1 MKTQQDLLLITN
13 KRSFIMSRNPVKVA
27 RTNFIPAQSRTSVHK
42 GPLLDPFEID
52 PAAIIQPAEDFTIS
66 INTIS
71 KELYS
76 RYAENYLAGKYNND
90 YFVLLSRIGIGNP
103 SQPTTKLNFLE
114 HIRDMNQDY
123 TDIWAE
129 NVAIVDDY
137 GKTDGTQRLYIS
149 FHAFCQDLGDSP
161 IADIKEAGNII
172 LNLTGSIFPT
182 LMPLTSLGGAIATG
196 VKNIFSKLS
205 TKSGE
210 CKKVEFNLYPV
221 TDRNEQI
228 PGEAPLQEGSYILF
242 FESTNLDSLYLDSDG
257 IVRSTTDEP
266 IKPYIVVNIKKGKR
280 LAPGN
285 LDINAATEVLSR
297 YQTNYGYL
305 LPGSSTNKQA
315 SSNGMLGALQEFGQ
329 SYRIM
334 DTLKRYYQLKS
345 QPIRSIAENTKLTE
359 LTQTLKSHFN
369 DQNWG

>member
-1 MKTQQDLLLITN
+1 M
-13 KRSFIMSRNPVKVA
+13 MSGNPVKVA
-27 RTNFIPAQSRTSVHK
+27 RTNFTPIQPGSSVHR
-42 GPLLDPFEID
+42 GPLLDPFQID
-52 PAAIIQPAEDFTIS
+52 PAAIIHPAEDFTIS

-76 RYAENYLAGKYNND
+76 HYAGNYLAGKYNND

-161 IADIKEAGNII
+161 IADIKDAGNNI

-182 LMPLTSLGGAIATG
+182 LMPLTSFGGAIATG
-196 VKNIFSKLS
+196 IKNIFSKLS
-205 TKSGE
+205 TKTGE

-221 TDRNEQI
+221 TDRTEQI
-228 PGEAPLQEGSYILF
+228 SGEAPLQEGSYILF
-242 FESTNLDSLYLDSDG
+242 FESTNLESLYLDSTG
-257 IVRSTTDEP
+257 LVRSTTDKP
-266 IKPYIVVNIKKGKR
+266 INPYIVVNIKKGKR

-297 YQTNYGYL
+297 HQTNYGYL
-305 LPGSSTNKQA
+305 LPGSTSKQTG
-315 SSNGMLGALQEFGQ
+315 SNGMLSALQEFGQ
-329 SYRIM
+329 SYRIVDAM
-334 DTLKRYYQLKS
+334 KRYYQLKN
-345 QPIRSIAENTKLTE
+345 QPDRSIAENTKLIE

>member
-1 MKTQQDLLLITN
+1 M
-13 KRSFIMSRNPVKVA
+13 MSSNPVKVA
-27 RTNFIPAQSRTSVHK
+27 RTNFIPVQPGISVHI
-42 GPLLDPFEID
+42 GPLLDPFQID
-52 PAAIIQPAEDFTIS
+52 SAAIIHPAEDFTIS

-76 RYAENYLAGKYNND
+76 RYAENYLAGRYNND

-103 SQPTTKLNFLE
+103 SQPTTKLNLLE

-137 GKTDGTQRLYIS
+137 GKADGTQRLYIS

-161 IADIKEAGNII
+161 IADIKEAGNNI
-172 LNLTGSIFPT
+172 LSLTGSIFPT

-205 TKSGE
+205 TKAGE

-221 TDRNEQI
+221 TDQNEQI

-242 FESTNLDSLYLDSDG
+242 FESTNLDSLYLDSSG
-257 IVRSTTDEP
+257 LVRSSTDQP
-266 IKPYIVVNIKKGKR
+266 INPYIVVNIKKGKR
-280 LAPGN
+280 LAPEN

-297 YQTNYGYL
+297 HQTDYGYL
-305 LPGSSTNKQA
+305 LPGGTNKQ
-315 SSNGMLGALQEFGQ
+315 SGSNGILSALQEFGQ
-329 SYRIM
+329 SYRIVDAM
-334 DTLKRYYQLKS
+334 KRYYQLKT
-345 QPIRSIAENTKLTE
+345 QPIRSIAESIKLTE
-359 LTQTLKSHFN
+359 LSQTLKSHFN

>member
-1 MKTQQDLLLITN
+1 
-13 KRSFIMSRNPVKVA
+13 MSSNPVKVA
-27 RTNFIPAQSRTSVHK
+27 RTNFTPVQPGVSVHI
-42 GPLLDPFEID
+42 GPLLDPFQID
-52 PAAIIQPAEDFTIS
+52 PAAIIHPAEDFTIS

-76 RYAENYLAGKYNND
+76 RYAGNYLAGKYNND

-114 HIRDMNQDY
+114 HIRDMDQDY

-161 IADIKEAGNII
+161 IADVKEAGNNI
-172 LNLTGSIFPT
+172 LSLTGSIFPT

-205 TKSGE
+205 TKTGE

-221 TDRNEQI
+221 TDRSEQI

-242 FESTNLDSLYLDSDG
+242 FESTDLESLYLDSSG
-257 IVRSTTDEP
+257 VVRSSTEKP
-266 IKPYIVVNIKKGKR
+266 INPYIVVNIKKGKR
-280 LAPGN
+280 LAPGS

-297 YQTNYGYL
+297 HQTNYGYL
-305 LPGSSTNKQA
+305 LPGGTNNQPG
-315 SSNGMLGALQEFGQ
+315 SNGMLGALQEFGQ
-329 SYRIM
+329 SYRIVDAM
-334 DTLKRYYQLKS
+334 KRYYQLKT

-359 LTQTLKSHFN
+359 LSQTLKSHFN

>member
-1 MKTQQDLLLITN
+1 
-13 KRSFIMSRNPVKVA
+13 MSSHPVKVA
-27 RTNFIPAQSRTSVHK
+27 RTNFIPVQPGVSVHI
-42 GPLLDPFEID
+42 GPLLDPFQID
-52 PAAIIQPAEDFTIS
+52 PAAIIHPAEDFTIS

-71 KELYS
+71 KELYG
-76 RYAENYLAGKYNND
+76 RYAGSYLAGKYNND

-114 HIRDMNQDY
+114 HIRDMDQDY

-149 FHAFCQDLGDSP
+149 FHAFCQDLGGSP
-161 IADIKEAGNII
+161 IADIKEAGNNI
-172 LNLTGSIFPT
+172 LSLTGSIFPT

-205 TKSGE
+205 TKTGE

-221 TDRNEQI
+221 TDRSEQI

-242 FESTNLDSLYLDSDG
+242 FESTNLESLYLDSSG
-257 IVRSTTDEP
+257 LVRSSTEKP
-266 IKPYIVVNIKKGKR
+266 INPYLVVNIKKGKR

-297 YQTNYGYL
+297 HQTNYGYL
-305 LPGSSTNKQA
+305 LPGGANQQPG
-315 SSNGMLGALQEFGQ
+315 SNGMLGALQEFGQ
-329 SYRIM
+329 SYRIVDAM
-334 DTLKRYYQLKS
+334 KRYYQLKT

-359 LTQTLKSHFN
+359 LSQTLKSHFN